1 MPCVDL
7 NSVELEY
14 LSTEGYFKSIPRP
27 ESGVVNSSLS
37 TQNTN
42 HLTKKQQQQI
52 SQDKLDNEMREN
64 NKELKIARK
73 LLEIQ
78 RKEMESIYK
87 KR

>member
-14 LSTEGYFKSIPRP
+14 LTTEGCFKSIPRP